1 MGGCRAAALTAVL
14 TVLASAAA
22 KPSMC
27 AEVYPDRP
35 VKLVTQG
42 AAGSGPDVIGRIV
55 SDHLGRLWGQQIVI
69 INQPGAGGSAA
80 ARMAA
85 GAAPDGYTLYMA
97 ATSTFLVM
105 PEIFPNLPIDLER
118 DFVRIGL
125 IGEQPMLFG
134 AAPSLGVASLPELV
148 ALSKKRPGELL
159 YAANARGTFPHLTV
173 ERLRKET
180 GADLTFIP
188 YPGAAAGL
196 QDLMGGRISMIV
208 ESIGALWGAMQG
220 GSIRALAVASSKRLP
235 NFPDLPTATET
246 VPGLEAMG
254 WFVLLA
260 PAGTPEPIVRQVSK
274 DLLRVLDLPE
284 LRKSFQDLGTFVRP
298 MSPAETTQFIRSEQ
312 QVWRPIV
319 RSLNLAQQ

>member
-1 MGGCRAAALTAVL
+1 
-14 TVLASAAA
+14 
-22 KPSMC
+22 
-27 AEVYPDRP
+27 
-35 VKLVTQG
+35 
-42 AAGSGPDVIGRIV
+42 
-55 SDHLGRLWGQQIVI
+55 
-69 INQPGAGGSAA
+69 
-80 ARMAA
+80 
-85 GAAPDGYTLYMA
+85 
-97 ATSTFLVM
+97 
-105 PEIFPNLPIDLER
+105 
-118 DFVRIGL
+118 
-125 IGEQPMLFG
+125 MLFG

-180 GADLTFIP
+180 GAALTFIP